1 MKDVLEGRNIALG
14 VSGSIACYKAL
25 TIASRL
31 SEAGALVDVLL
42 TPAAAK
48 LVTPLAFQAL
58 SHRPVVHDLWAPTSP
73 TAVDHVAIARR
84 AEVLAVAPATANI
97 IAEMA
102 LGLARDALTTTALA
116 HRGPL
121 LLAPA
126 MESRMWDHS
135 ATRRNLAALI
145 DGGAVVVGPE
155 EGRMASGDAGRGRM
169 AEPDSVVDM
178 LRAILARQG
187 ELAGTMVLV
196 TAGPTREPLDP
207 VRFLSNLSTGLMGH
221 AVARAARDRGAT
233 VTLVSGPVSL
243 APIAGAQHVAVETAE
258 EMRSEVLAR
267 AADADA
273 VVMAAAVA
281 DFRPRRVSPSKMKKA
296 SGAPSLEL
304 EPTADILLA
313 VAEELSG
320 AEVRPVVVGFAAETD
335 DLGASARHKLRA
347 KSLDLVVANEVPASF
362 GGGEMK
368 ALLVD
373 RDGESTVGP
382 GDKRV
387 IADAVIDALEGLLAT
402 GAADS

>member
-1 MKDVLEGRNIALG
+1 
-14 VSGSIACYKAL
+14 
-25 TIASRL
+25 
-31 SEAGALVDVLL
+31 
-42 TPAAAK
+42 
-48 LVTPLAFQAL
+48 
-58 SHRPVVHDLWAPTSP
+58 
-73 TAVDHVAIARR
+73 
-84 AEVLAVAPATANI
+84 
-97 IAEMA
+97 
-102 LGLARDALTTTALA
+102 
-116 HRGPL
+116 
-121 LLAPA
+121 
-126 MESRMWDHS
+126 MWDHS
-135 ATRRNLAALI
+135 ATRRNLATLI
-145 DGGAVVVGPE
+145 DGGAVVVGPA
-155 EGRMASGDAGRGRM
+155 EGRMASGDVGRGRM
-169 AEPDSVVDM
+169 AEPDTVVDM

-187 ELAGTMVLV
+187 ELAGTRVLV

-267 AADADA
+267 ATDSDA

-281 DFRPRRVSPSKMKKA
+281 DFRPRRVSPSKMRKA
-296 SGAPSLEL
+296 AGAPSLEL
-304 EPTADILLA
+304 VPTADILLSL
-313 VAEELSG
+313 AEELSG

-335 DLGASARHKLRA
+335 DLGASARRKLGA

-362 GGGEMK
+362 GGGEMT

-387 IADAVIDALEGLLAT
+387 IADAVIDAVARLLAG